1 MSTRPVRRHSPA
13 VYRRRRLAV
22 LLLVVLVIGAA
33 VALALWRPW
42 EGSAAAAPSP
52 SSSGTAA
59 SPDASPSASAGAP
72 ATPSG
77 TPSAAASPSPSA
89 STMPVCSSGDV
100 TVSAVTDRDSYS
112 AGAEPQLSI
121 RMENGGDTACAIN
134 VGTAAQSFTISSGTD
149 VWWRST
155 DCQTEPSDQI
165 VQLDPGQTVSSVEPL
180 VWDRT
185 RSSVSTCDDDRPRA
199 LAGYYNLVVSVGG
212 IDSEPT
218 QFRLR

>member
-1 MSTRPVRRHSPA
+1 M
-13 VYRRRRLAV
+13 
-22 LLLVVLVIGAA
+22 LLLVLLVVGAS
-33 VALALWRPW
+33 VALAVWRPW
-42 EGSAAAAPSP
+42 EGGAAAAPQSTP
-52 SSSGTAA
+52 STPAVTPTA
-59 SPDASPSASAGAP
+59 ASPSASATASSPDASTP
-72 ATPSG
+72 AQ
-77 TPSAAASPSPSA
+77 TPSAAASPSASA

-100 TVSAVTDRDSYS
+100 TVSAVTDRDSYGS
-112 AGAEPQLSI
+112 DQEPRLSI

-134 VGTAAQSFTISSGTD
+134 VGTSAQSFTISSGTD

-165 VQLDPGQTVSSVEPL
+165 VQLDPGQSVSSVEPL

-185 RSSVSTCDDDRPRA
+185 RSSVSTCEGDRPRA

-212 IDSEPT
+212 IDSEET

>member
-1 MSTRPVRRHSPA
+1 M
-13 VYRRRRLAV
+13 
-22 LLLVVLVIGAA
+22 LLLVLLVVGTTVALVI
-33 VALALWRPW
+33 WRPW
-42 EGSAAAAPSP
+42 EGNTSAEPSP
-52 SSSGTAA
+52 TSPSPSGTAA
-59 SPDASPSASAGAP
+59 TSSPDPSSGASPSPS
-72 ATPSG
+72 ATPAQ
-77 TPSAAASPSPSA
+77 TPTAAASPSASA

-100 TVSAVTDRDSYS
+100 TVSAVTDQGSY
-112 AGAEPQLSI
+112 GGGEEPRLSI
-121 RMENGGDTACAIN
+121 RMENEGDTACAIN
-134 VGTAAQSFTISSGTD
+134 VGTSAQAFTISSGTD

-185 RSSVSTCDDDRPRA
+185 RSSVSTCDDERPRA

-212 IDSEPT
+212 IDSEET